1 MKKAV
6 VTMLLVLPFILIY
19 FISFTGRILSQYTY
33 IAVERI
39 TVLDSEG
46 DEYKEN
52 SVIKI
57 GKGEGKGDKLRIK
70 VYPEYASNKNITI
83 SGGGAVC
90 AIDPKTYDMVGLEYG
105 ETTIRITSNDK
116 SDVQYSIVIK
126 VAEDDISAIRLS
138 TDVSDGVPGK
148 IVLNKNRSYVV
159 EHNIEPYTVP
169 AEKRAL
175 RWWSEDPTI
184 ATVNS
189 NGKVEG
195 KNYGIT
201 TIWVESIVNKEIKN
215 HFTVEVTNELQKGI
229 WWNKGEKA
237 LYLVYTDDVP
247 INSDFD
253 LKSISIIND
262 LPITIDNVFTGE
274 IKYTLTSNS
283 NNIDASNIGNGIIR
297 FKQLN
302 FLVDIKVEYVG
313 TEYSDTIR
321 ILYKQK

>member
-83 SGGGAVC
+83 SGAGAVC
-90 AIDPKTYDMVGLEYG
+90 SIDPKTYDMVGLEYG
-105 ETTIRITSNDK
+105 EATILITSDDK
-116 SDVQYSIVIK
+116 SDVQYSIVVK
-126 VAEDDISAIRLS
+126 VAEDDISAIKLS

-148 IVLNKNRSYVV
+148 LVLNKNRSQVV
-159 EHNIEPYTVP
+159 EHTIEPYTVP
-169 AEKRAL
+169 VEKRSL
-175 RWWSEDPTI
+175 RWWSDDPSI
-184 ATVNS
+184 ATVNQ

-195 KNYGIT
+195 KNYGTT
-201 TIWVESIVNKEIKN
+201 TIWVESTVNPEIKN
-215 HFTVEVTNELQKGI
+215 HFTVEVTNDLQKGI
-229 WWNKGEKA
+229 WWDKGESA
-237 LYLVYTDDVP
+237 FYLVNSEDVP
-247 INSDFD
+247 LNSDFD
-253 LKSISIIND
+253 LKTITIINN
-262 LPITIDNVFTGE
+262 LPISLEDVATGG
-274 IKYTLTSNS
+274 IKYTITSNS
-283 NNIDASNIGNGIIR
+283 KNIDASDINMGIVR
-297 FKQLN
+297 FKQSN
-302 FLVDIKVEYVG
+302 FMVEIKVEYVG
-313 TEYSDTIR
+313 STYSDTIR
-321 ILYKQK
+321 IWYK